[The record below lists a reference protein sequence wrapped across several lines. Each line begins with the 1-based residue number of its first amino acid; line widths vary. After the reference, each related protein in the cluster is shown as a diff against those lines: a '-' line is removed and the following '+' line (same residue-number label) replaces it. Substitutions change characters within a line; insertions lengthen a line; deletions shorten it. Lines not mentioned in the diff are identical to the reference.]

1 MPLLLMGSG
10 KHFYGLAKPNLKGS
24 YDIMH
29 TIWRL
34 DADPEVGDL
43 PVFAVDLLNQA
54 KRHEYGAR

>member
-1 MPLLLMGSG
+1 MGSG
-10 KHFYGLAKPNLKGS
+10 KHFYRLTKPNLKGS

-29 TIWRL
+29 TIGRL
-34 DADPEVGDL
+34 NADPEVGDL